1 MERNRDRADRFLGL
15 LGHVGLAFRL
25 GENAWQRQILPD
37 RCAVAKSNNSSRVP
51 EVK

>member
-1 MERNRDRADRFLGL
+1 MERNRDRADRFSGL
-15 LGHVGLAFRL
+15 PGHVVLAFRL
-25 GENAWQRQILPD
+25 GENARQRQILLD